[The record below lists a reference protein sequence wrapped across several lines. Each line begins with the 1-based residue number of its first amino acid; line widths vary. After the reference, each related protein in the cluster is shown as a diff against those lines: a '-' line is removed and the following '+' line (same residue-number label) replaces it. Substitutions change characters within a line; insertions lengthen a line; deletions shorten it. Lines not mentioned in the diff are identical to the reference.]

1 VTRLTNGEPTRK
13 IADLEQVSQSG
24 VAKIKMKLASTL
36 DLKDLPRSGRPRI
49 LTERDERKIV
59 REIVSNS
66 AQTAVDVQKNLKHND
81 LLEIST
87 QTVRRALRRN
97 GLRARI
103 KRKKPL
109 LSKNH
114 RKQRLEFAKK
124 HKDWKEEDWARVV
137 WSDESKFQLF
147 GSDGKQYCW
156 VKPSD
161 QIDPRSVQPT
171 VKHGGGNIMVWGCIT
186 WSGIGFMCRIEN
198 IMDAAQYRTI
208 LDTCLMPSMDWYK
221 MKKEEVVFQH
231 DNDPKHTSKLVQKW
245 LSENE
250 INVMKWPA
258 QSPDLNPIEHIW
270 NEVDRRLRKLP
281 GKISS
286 KEDLWDK
293 LQDAWNDL
301 KEDDCRKL
309 IKTMPERVRDIIK
322 AKGGYTR
329 W

>member
-1 VTRLTNGEPTRK
+1 
-13 IADLEQVSQSG
+13 
-24 VAKIKMKLASTL
+24 
-36 DLKDLPRSGRPRI
+36 
-49 LTERDERKIV
+49 
-59 REIVSNS
+59 
-66 AQTAVDVQKNLKHND
+66 
-81 LLEIST
+81 
-87 QTVRRALRRN
+87 
-97 GLRARI
+97 
-103 KRKKPL
+103 
-109 LSKNH
+109 
-114 RKQRLEFAKK
+114 
-124 HKDWKEEDWARVV
+124 
-137 WSDESKFQLF
+137 
-147 GSDGKQYCW
+147 
-156 VKPSD
+156 
-161 QIDPRSVQPT
+161 
-171 VKHGGGNIMVWGCIT
+171 
-186 WSGIGFMCRIEN
+186 MCRIEN

-208 LDTCLMPSMDWYK
+208 LDTCLVPSMDWYK
-221 MKKEEVVFQH
+221 MKKEEVIFQH

-270 NEVDRRLRKLP
+270 NDVDRRLRKLP